1 MGAGS
6 GIALQDSML
15 LLILICRPSE
25 FEQTQPPM
33 GSQVTKQVAAVKLP
47 VWSLLAL
54 PKSTVQFLGVAAD
67 EAPELAELQAPPPF
81 WAATS

>member
-1 MGAGS
+1 
-6 GIALQDSML
+6 
-15 LLILICRPSE
+15 
-25 FEQTQPPM
+25 M